1 MNSRIKQVSTVF
13 FIYMLQVG
21 QNAYNWHTKNVVQF
35 KNFWQYHIKNND
47 NNNNNNNYKFTRF
60 NIITEKLK
68 LGIASTTDIVRR
80 TSKLPT

>member
-1 MNSRIKQVSTVF
+1 
-13 FIYMLQVG
+13 MLQVG

-47 NNNNNNNYKFTRF
+47 NNNNNNYKFTRF

-68 LGIASTTDIVRR
+68 LGIASTTDIEEPSSYQHRWKIVASLLA
-80 TSKLPT
+80 TGKQ